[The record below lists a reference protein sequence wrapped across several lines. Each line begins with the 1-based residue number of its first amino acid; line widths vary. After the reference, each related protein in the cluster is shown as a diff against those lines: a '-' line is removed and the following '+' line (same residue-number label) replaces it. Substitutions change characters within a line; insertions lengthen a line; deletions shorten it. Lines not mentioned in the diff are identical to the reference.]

1 MQILYTKTFSYLD
14 NFKPSHLGIYFSLL
28 LHLSIVLFA
37 VGLPDLFKTKEIY
50 IPKIIPIEIL
60 NVSDITSITPKKNDL
75 EIKKKDTKKIKQKK
89 FNSSENTE
97 IQKID
102 LQQKPKKNITTN
114 EIISDDATI
123 NLKSKTNNINLNE
136 KKINNINKKTI
147 EKIEKVETIKENKI
161 KPKLKPKPKP
171 EQILEPKSDL
181 VLKNKIKTIVN
192 VENKNKKID
201 KPKPIENK
209 NKKID
214 KPKLI
219 EKPKPIENKNKKIDK
234 PKLIEKPKPDLT
246 MASIMKDLR
255 NEESDN
261 IINEENK
268 EKDFEDQIEE
278 TNTNK
283 NIEISISERDLVLQ
297 QLNSCFNPR
306 AGTIIEGDE
315 FLKIR
320 AEIDRQAN
328 VKTNT
333 VQIIDTN
340 ISQKN
345 PYYVA
350 ITESAKAIFYNP
362 LCAKLKLPL
371 NKYEE
376 WKNLT
381 INVDY
386 SWMKN

>member
-28 LHLSIVLFA
+28 LHLSLVLFA
-37 VGLPDLFKTKEIY
+37 VGLPDLFKPKQIY
-50 IPKIIPIEIL
+50 VPKIIPIEIL
-60 NVSDITSITPKKNDL
+60 NISDITSITPTKDDL
-75 EIKKKDTKKIKQKK
+75 EIKKKETKKIKQKK

-97 IQKID
+97 IQKIEI
-102 LQQKPKKNITTN
+102 QEKPKKNIINN
-114 EIISDDATI
+114 EIISDDLTS
-123 NLKSKTNNINLNE
+123 NQKFKTNNINLNK
-136 KKINNINKKTI
+136 KKINNINDKTI
-147 EKIEKVETIKENKI
+147 NKVEKIETIKENKI
-161 KPKLKPKPKP
+161 KPKLKPKP
-171 EQILEPKSDL
+171 EERLEPKSD
-181 VLKNKIKTIVN
+181 VVIKNKIKPIVN
-192 VENKNKKID
+192 VENKNKKV
-201 KPKPIENK
+201 
-209 NKKID
+209 
-214 KPKLI
+214 
-219 EKPKPIENKNKKIDK
+219 EKPQP
-234 PKLIEKPKPDLT
+234 IEKPKPDLT

-261 IINEENK
+261 IINDENNEKDLDDQTEEN
-268 EKDFEDQIEE
+268 
-278 TNTNK
+278 NTNK
-283 NIEISISERDLVLQ
+283 SIKISISERDLVLQ

-306 AGTIIEGDE
+306 AGTVIQGEE
-315 FLKIR
+315 FLKIK
-320 AEIDRQAN
+320 AQIDRQAY

-340 ISQKN
+340 ISESN

-371 NKYEE
+371 DKYEE

>member
-1 MQILYTKTFSYLD
+1 MQTLFTKTFSYLD

-28 LHLSIVLFA
+28 FHLSIVLFA
-37 VGLPDLFKTKEIY
+37 VGLPDIFKPKQIY

-75 EIKKKDTKKIKQKK
+75 EIKKKETKKIKQKK

-97 IQKID
+97 IQKLD
-102 LQQKPKKNITTN
+102 LQEKPKKKITIN
-114 EIISDDATI
+114 EIISDDTTI
-123 NLKSKTNNINLNE
+123 SLKSKTNNVNLNE
-136 KKINNINKKTI
+136 KKINNINNKTI
-147 EKIEKVETIKENKI
+147 DRVEKIETIKENKI

-171 EQILEPKSDL
+171 EPILEPKSDI
-181 VLKNKIKTIVN
+181 VLKNKIKPI
-192 VENKNKKID
+192 EN
-201 KPKPIENK
+201 IENK

-214 KPKLI
+214 KPQ
-219 EKPKPIENKNKKIDK
+219 P
-234 PKLIEKPKPDLT
+234 IEKPKPDLT

-255 NEESDN
+255 NEESNN
-261 IINEENK
+261 IINDENK
-268 EKDFEDQIEE
+268 EKDSEDQIEE
-278 TNTNK
+278 ANTNK

-320 AEIDRQAN
+320 AQIDRQAY

-340 ISQKN
+340 ISENN

>member
-28 LHLSIVLFA
+28 LHLSLVLFA
-37 VGLPDLFKTKEIY
+37 VGLPDLFKPKQIY

-75 EIKKKDTKKIKQKK
+75 ELKKKETKKIKQKK

-97 IQKID
+97 IQKIN
-102 LQQKPKKNITTN
+102 LQEKPKKNITTN
-114 EIISDDATI
+114 EIISDDTTI
-123 NLKSKTNNINLNE
+123 NQKSIINNINLNQKE
-136 KKINNINKKTI
+136 INNINNKTI
-147 EKIEKVETIKENKI
+147 DNVEKIETIRENKI

-181 VLKNKIKTIVN
+181 VLKNKIKPKAN

-201 KPKPIENK
+201 QS
-209 NKKID
+209 KI
-214 KPKLI
+214 I
-219 EKPKPIENKNKKIDK
+219 EKPKPIEKPKTIDK
-234 PKLIEKPKPDLT
+234 PKPIEKPKPDLT

-261 IINEENK
+261 IINDENK
-268 EKDFEDQIEE
+268 EEDLEDQIEE
-278 TNTNK
+278 TNTNN

-320 AEIDRQAN
+320 AEIDRQAY

-340 ISQKN
+340 ISENN

>member
-1 MQILYTKTFSYLD
+1 MQILYSKTFSYLD

-28 LHLSIVLFA
+28 LHLSLVLFA
-37 VGLPDLFKTKEIY
+37 VGLPDLFKPKEIY
-50 IPKIIPIEIL
+50 VPNIIPIEIL
-60 NVSDITSITPKKNDL
+60 NISDVTSIIPKKEDL
-75 EIKKKDTKKIKQKK
+75 EIKNKETKKIKQKK

-97 IQKID
+97 IQKIN
-102 LQQKPKKNITTN
+102 LQEKPKKTIETN
-114 EIISDDATI
+114 EIISD
-123 NLKSKTNNINLNE
+123 NLNE
-136 KKINNINKKTI
+136 KKINNLNSKKI
-147 EKIEKVETIKENKI
+147 DKIEKVETLKENKI
-161 KPKLKPKPKP
+161 KPKLKPKPKKV
-171 EQILEPKSDL
+171 LEPKSEI
-181 VLKNKIKTIVN
+181 VLKNKTKPIAD

-201 KPKPIENK
+201 KPKPIV
-209 NKKID
+209 
-214 KPKLI
+214 KP
-219 EKPKPIENKNKKIDK
+219 E
-234 PKLIEKPKPDLT
+234 PDLT

-255 NEESDN
+255 NEESNNMVDDD
-261 IINEENK
+261 K
-268 EKDFEDQIEE
+268 EKNLEDQIEE
-278 TNTNK
+278 NNENK

-306 AGTIIEGDE
+306 AGTVIEGEE

-320 AEIDRQAN
+320 AEIDRQAFVN
-328 VKTNT
+328 TNT

-340 ISQKN
+340 ISKNN

-362 LCAKLKLPL
+362 QCKKLKLPL

>member
-28 LHLSIVLFA
+28 LLLSIILFA
-37 VGLPDLFKTKEIY
+37 VGLPDLFK
-50 IPKIIPIEIL
+50 PKQVYVPQIIPIEIL
-60 NVSDITSITPKKNDL
+60 NITDVTSLTPLKDSL
-75 EIKKKDTKKIKQKK
+75 EVNEKQTKKIKQKK
-89 FNSSENTE
+89 FNSSDNTE

-102 LQQKPKKNITTN
+102 LQEKPKKNITQN
-114 EIISDDATI
+114 ENNTDNTFATPK
-123 NLKSKTNNINLNE
+123 LET
-136 KKINNINKKTI
+136 KKINISKE
-147 EKIEKVETIKENKI
+147 EKIIKLETIKVDKI
-161 KPKLKPKPKP
+161 KPKLKPKPIEK
-171 EQILEPKSDL
+171 IEPKSDMTIQ
-181 VLKNKIKTIVN
+181 NKIKPEIK
-192 VENKNKKID
+192 KNEEKKIID
-201 KPKPIENK
+201 KPKPIQ
-209 NKKID
+209 
-214 KPKLI
+214 KPQ
-219 EKPKPIENKNKKIDK
+219 
-234 PKLIEKPKPDLT
+234 PDFNI
-246 MASIMKDLR
+246 ASVLKDLR
-255 NEESDN
+255 NEESN
-261 IINEENK
+261 NKINDDNK
-268 EKDFEDQIEE
+268 EKDLQEQIEE
-278 TNTNK
+278 NNS
-283 NIEISISERDLVLQ
+283 NENFEITISERDLVLQ

-306 AGTIIEGDE
+306 AGTVIEGE
-315 FLKIR
+315 EYLKIR
-320 AEIDRQAN
+320 AQIDRQAY

-340 ISQKN
+340 ISETN